1 MLIFRVITVRDS
13 SLLKIVDFT
22 GGPKDLEKISSKL
35 ISILD
40 IYNAE
45 YFDFLV
51 SENFKL
57 DLKKTNFLKKTND
70 DVVPS
75 YYEPLIIKNFIH
87 MCGFINKGKK
97 NFYIFK
103 GDGDSERPNKI

>member
-1 MLIFRVITVRDS
+1 MGR

-22 GGPKDLEKISSKL
+22 GGPKDLEKINSNL
-35 ISILD
+35 IGILD
-40 IYNAE
+40 IYKAE
-45 YFDFLV
+45 YFDLLV
-51 SENFKL
+51 SENFNL
-57 DLKKTNFLKKTND
+57 DLQKTYFLKKTNV

-75 YYEPLIIKNFIH
+75 YYEPLINKNSLH
-87 MCGFINKGKK
+87 MCGFINKSKK